1 MVVRGGRNMSFR
13 AKLGSVSRLSVAL
26 GLLAFGPSAAAMA
39 ADSEMTPQQVTT
51 PVLDPLAPSN
61 LLSGPSLH
69 ETGRVGV
76 IPGASAPPEAL
87 TPAAVPWAGDPEK
100 SVQPVAVGFSEAPP
114 PHPPVG
120 TIDPM
125 LLNQEMAANLA
136 KVEDCRI
143 EVARARQV
151 PPAQVMTEPL
161 LLKWTIQP
169 TGETGASDVQ
179 PTGPTDQDLVSC
191 ARTTMSQWKFT
202 PPRGGSMDVERT
214 VSFRRL

>member
-1 MVVRGGRNMSFR
+1 MRFSG
-13 AKLGSVSRLSVAL
+13 KLGTWGRLSVMS
-26 GLLAFGPSAAAMA
+26 GLLAFGSGGAALAAA
-39 ADSEMTPQQVTT
+39 DGEMSPDQVTT
-51 PVLDPLAPSN
+51 PVLDPLAPSS
-61 LLSGPSLH
+61 LLAGPSLR

-87 TPAAVPWAGDPEK
+87 TPAGVPWGGETEK
-100 SVQPVAVGFSEAPP
+100 SVEPVAEGFAKAPP
-114 PHPPVG
+114 PRPPVG
-120 TIDPM
+120 TIDPL

-151 PPAQVMTEPL
+151 PPAQVASEPL

-169 TGETGASDVQ
+169 TGETRAPDVVATGA
-179 PTGPTDQDLVSC
+179 TDQDLVSC
-191 ARTTMSQWKFT
+191 ARTTMSQWRFS
-202 PPRGGSMDVERT
+202 PPRGGAMDVERT

>member
-1 MVVRGGRNMSFR
+1 M
-13 AKLGSVSRLSVAL
+13 KLGGKVGTWGRLSVVS
-26 GLLAFGPSAAAMA
+26 GLLMFGSGAAATA
-39 ADSEMTPQQVTT
+39 GEGEMTPDPVTS
-51 PVLDPLAPSN
+51 PVLDPLAPSS
-61 LLSGPSLH
+61 LMAGPSLH

-87 TPAAVPWAGDPEK
+87 TPSAIPWAGESEK
-100 SVQPVAVGFSEAPP
+100 SVEPVAAGFAKAPP
-114 PHPPVG
+114 PRPPVG

-151 PPAQVMTEPL
+151 PPAQVAAEPL
-161 LLKWTIQP
+161 LLRWTIQP
-169 TGETGASDVQ
+169 TGETQPADVQ
-179 PTGPTDQDLVSC
+179 ATGTTDQDLVSC
-191 ARTTMSQWKFT
+191 ARLTMSQWRFT